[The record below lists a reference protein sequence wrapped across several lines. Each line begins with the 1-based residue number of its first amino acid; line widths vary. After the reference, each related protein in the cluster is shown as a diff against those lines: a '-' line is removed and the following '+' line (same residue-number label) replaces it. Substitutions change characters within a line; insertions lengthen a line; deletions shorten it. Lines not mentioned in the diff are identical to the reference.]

1 MLPILPTMNT
11 KITNISNGVA
21 TILLYKHIGD
31 IDGMGMGVKGADVAE
46 DIQMLN
52 EFYKGEITAIN
63 VRINSIGGS
72 VQEGLS
78 IVSAILNSEIPCNTY
93 IDGMAYSMAGVIAI
107 CGQKKYMA
115 DYGTF
120 MMHNAN
126 GGDNEEVLNLITNSL
141 AKIFERNT
149 NMTLDKCK
157 DLMNKETWMT
167 ADECKMLGIVDEI
180 IETKKV
186 KPAMNASVRELYAV
200 YNRVITKTE
209 TKMNKLTDLL
219 KLSNEASEEA
229 IVEAVNA
236 KDAKIAEL
244 EASIEA
250 ATAELN
256 ALKEANEAAEQA
268 AKAELIENAVKEG
281 KIDAATKEI
290 YLLSNKTNAEL
301 SEVFSKLKPAYT
313 PVFDNKVNAPA
324 SVAGRENWT
333 FNDWSKNDPKG
344 LAEMRENDPTSFEN
358 LIKGLPSNLSPN
370 YNPATDK
377 KF

>member
-1 MLPILPTMNT
+1 
-11 KITNISNGVA
+11 
-21 TILLYKHIGD
+21 
-31 IDGMGMGVKGADVAE
+31 
-46 DIQMLN
+46 
-52 EFYKGEITAIN
+52 
-63 VRINSIGGS
+63 
-72 VQEGLS
+72 
-78 IVSAILNSEIPCNTY
+78 
-93 IDGMAYSMAGVIAI
+93 MAGVIAI

-126 GGDNEEVLNLITNSL
+126 GGSDEDVLNLITNSL

-149 NMTLDKCK
+149 NLTLDKCK

-167 ADECKMLGIVDEI
+167 ADECMNLGIVDEI
-180 IETKKV
+180 IQTKKL
-186 KPAMNASVRELYAV
+186 KPAMNATIKELHAI
-200 YNRVITKTE
+200 YNKVIIKTE

-250 ATAELN
+250 QSNELQ
-256 ALKEANEAAEQA
+256 ALKDANDATVQA
-268 AKAELIENAVKEG
+268 AKVELIENAIKEG
-281 KIDAATKEI
+281 KIAVASKEI
-290 YLLSNKTNAEL
+290 YLTSNKSNEEL
-301 SEVFSKLKPAYT
+301 KEVFSKLTPAYT
-313 PVFDNKVNAPA
+313 PIFDNKGTVPA
-324 SVAGRENWT
+324 AVAGRESWT

-344 LAEMRENDPTSFEN
+344 LAEMRENDKTTFDS
-358 LIKGLPSNLSPN
+358 LINALPKELSNS

>member
-1 MLPILPTMNT
+1 M
-11 KITNISNGVA
+11 KITNISNEVA
-21 TILLYKHIGD
+21 TMLIYKHIGN
-31 IDGMGMGVKGADVAE
+31 IDGMDNGINGAFIAE
-46 DIQMLN
+46 DIQ
-52 EFYKGEITAIN
+52 YIN
-63 VRINSIGGS
+63 DNYSDQVKCINIRINSIGGS
-72 VQEGLS
+72 VADGLS
-78 IVSAILNSEIPCNTY
+78 IVSAILNSAIPVNTY

-126 GGDNEEVLNLITNSL
+126 GGSDEEVLNLITNSL

-149 NMTLDKCK
+149 NLTLDKCK
-157 DLMNKETWMT
+157 DLMAKETWMT
-167 ADECKMLGIVDEI
+167 AVECMSLGIVDEI
-180 IETKKV
+180 IETKKM
-186 KPAMNASVRELYAV
+186 KPAMNATVRELHAI
-200 YNRVITKTE
+200 YNKVIIKTE

-250 ATAELN
+250 QSNELQ
-256 ALKEANEAAEQA
+256 ALKDANNEAVQA
-268 AKAELIENAVKEG
+268 AKVELVENAIKEG
-281 KIDAATKEI
+281 KIADASKEI
-290 YLLSNKTNAEL
+290 YLTSNKSNEEL
-301 SEVFSKLKPAYT
+301 KDVFSKLTPAYT
-313 PVFDNKVNAPA
+313 PIFENKANTQAA
-324 SVAGRENWT
+324 VAGRESWT
-333 FNDWSKNDPKG
+333 FNDWSKKDPQG
-344 LAEMRENDPTSFEN
+344 LAEMRVNDAPSFEALINN
-358 LIKGLPSNLSPN
+358 LPANLSPN

>member
-1 MLPILPTMNT
+1 
-11 KITNISNGVA
+11 
-21 TILLYKHIGD
+21 
-31 IDGMGMGVKGADVAE
+31 
-46 DIQMLN
+46 
-52 EFYKGEITAIN
+52 
-63 VRINSIGGS
+63 
-72 VQEGLS
+72 
-78 IVSAILNSEIPCNTY
+78 
-93 IDGMAYSMAGVIAI
+93 MAYSMAGVIAI

-126 GGDNEEVLNLITNSL
+126 GGSDEEVLNLITNSL

-149 NMTLDKCK
+149 NLTLDKCK

-167 ADECKMLGIVDEI
+167 AEECMSLGIVDEVI
-180 IETKKV
+180 QTKKL
-186 KPAMNASVRELYAV
+186 KPAMNATIKELHAI
-200 YNRVITKTE
+200 YNKVIIKTE

-236 KDAKIAEL
+236 KDARIAEL

-250 ATAELN
+250 QSNELQ
-256 ALKEANEAAEQA
+256 ALKDANDATVQA
-268 AKAELIENAVKEG
+268 AKVELVENAVKEG
-281 KIDAATKEI
+281 KIAVASKEI
-290 YLLSNKTNAEL
+290 YLTSNKSNEEL
-301 SEVFSKLKPAYT
+301 KEVFSKLTPAYT
-313 PVFDNKVNAPA
+313 PIFDNAKKPEA
-324 SVAGRENWT
+324 VAGREAWT

-344 LAEMRENDPTSFEN
+344 LAEMQVNDTATFEA
-358 LIKGLPSNLSPN
+358 LISKLPSNLSAN

>member
-1 MLPILPTMNT
+1 M
-11 KITNISNGVA
+11 KITNISNDTA
-21 TILLYKHIGD
+21 TMLIYKHIGD
-31 IDGMGMGVKGADVAE
+31 IDDMGMGINGAWIAE
-46 DIQMLN
+46 DIQYLN
-52 EFYKGEITAIN
+52 DNYADQVKCIN

-72 VQEGLS
+72 VADGLS
-78 IVSAILNSEIPCNTY
+78 IVSAILNSKIPVNTY

-126 GGDNEEVLNLITNSL
+126 GGSDEEVLSLITNSL

-149 NMTLDKCK
+149 NLTLDKCK
-157 DLMNKETWMT
+157 DLMAKETWMT
-167 ADECKMLGIVDEI
+167 ADECMSLGIVDEI
-180 IETKKV
+180 IQTKKM
-186 KPAMNASVRELYAV
+186 KPAMNATVRELHAI
-200 YNRVITKTE
+200 YNKVIIKTE

-219 KLSNEASEEA
+219 KLTNEASEEA
-229 IVEAVNA
+229 IIEAVSA

-250 ATAELN
+250 QTAELN
-256 ALKEANEAAEQA
+256 ALKEAATEAENAI
-268 AKAELIENAVKEG
+268 KAELIENAVKEG

-290 YLLSNKTNAEL
+290 YLTSNKSNAEL
-301 SEVFSKLKPAYT
+301 KDLIGKLKPAYT
-313 PVFDNKVNAPA
+313 PIFDNAKKPEA
-324 SVAGRENWT
+324 VAGRENWT

-344 LAEMRENDPTSFEN
+344 LLEMKENDAVAFN
-358 LIKGLPSNLSPN
+358 ALISKLPSNLSPN

-377 KF
+377 QF

>member
-1 MLPILPTMNT
+1 MNT
-11 KITNISNGVA
+11 KITNISNGTA

-31 IDGMGMGVKGADVAE
+31 IDGMGMGVNGAWVAE
-46 DIQMLN
+46 DIQMMN
-52 EFYKGEITAIN
+52 EFYKEEITAIN
-63 VRINSIGGS
+63 IRINSIGGS

-126 GGDNEEVLNLITNSL
+126 GGDNEEVLMLITNSL
-141 AKIFERNT
+141 AKLFERNT

-167 ADECKMLGIVDEI
+167 ADECKMLGIVDEV

-200 YNRVITKTE
+200 YNKVITKTQI
-209 TKMNKLTDLL
+209 KMNKLTDLL

-229 IVEAVNA
+229 IIEAVNA

-244 EASIEA
+244 EASIES

-256 ALKEANEAAEQA
+256 ALKEANDAAEQA
-268 AKAELIENAVKEG
+268 VKAELIENAVKEG
-281 KIDAATKEI
+281 KIDVATKDI
-290 YLLSNKTNAEL
+290 YLLSNKSNAEL
-301 SEVFSKLKPAYT
+301 KDLIGKLKPAYT
-313 PVFDNKVNAPA
+313 PIFDNKGNVPQA
-324 SVAGRENWT
+324 VAGRENWT

-344 LAEMRENDPTSFEN
+344 LAEMKENDSVSFEN

-370 YNPATDK
+370 YNPSTDK

>member
-1 MLPILPTMNT
+1 MNT
-11 KITNISNGVA
+11 KITNISNGTA

-31 IDGMGMGVKGADVAE
+31 IDGMGMGVNGAWVAE

-63 VRINSIGGS
+63 IRINSIGGS

-126 GGDNEEVLNLITNSL
+126 GSDNEEVLNLITNSL
-141 AKIFERNT
+141 AKLFERNT

-167 ADECKMLGIVDEI
+167 ADECKMLGIVDEV

-200 YNRVITKTE
+200 YNKVITKTE

-229 IVEAVNA
+229 IIEAVNA

-244 EASIEA
+244 EASIES

-256 ALKEANEAAEQA
+256 ALKEANDAAEQA
-268 AKAELIENAVKEG
+268 VKAELIENAVKEG
-281 KIDAATKEI
+281 KIDAATKDI
-290 YLLSNKTNAEL
+290 YLLSNKSNAEL
-301 SEVFSKLKPAYT
+301 KDLIGKLKPAYT
-313 PVFDNKVNAPA
+313 PIFDNNGNAPQA
-324 SVAGRENWT
+324 IAGREKWT

-344 LAEMRENDPTSFEN
+344 LAEMKENDSVSFEN

-370 YNPATDK
+370 YNPLTDK